1 MHVGNAFALSTTP
14 GGGARAP
21 RRTAAPAGHAE
32 RPAASAGGRAR
43 EPIGLTTAL
52 GIQQIRWSICFSAPC
67 VHRRHHGG
75 RCSDE
80 STTNRERDA
89 TRATGTSTIC

>member
-1 MHVGNAFALSTTP
+1 M
-14 GGGARAP
+14 
-21 RRTAAPAGHAE
+21 
-32 RPAASAGGRAR
+32 R
-43 EPIGLTTAL
+43 EPIGLTTA
-52 GIQQIRWSICFSAPC
+52 QQIRWSICFSAPC
-67 VHRRHHGG
+67 VLRRHHVG